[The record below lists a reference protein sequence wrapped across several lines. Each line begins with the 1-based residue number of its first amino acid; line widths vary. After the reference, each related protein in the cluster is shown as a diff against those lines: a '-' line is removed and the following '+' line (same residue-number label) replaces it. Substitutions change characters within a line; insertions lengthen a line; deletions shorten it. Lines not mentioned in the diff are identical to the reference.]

1 MTATEN
7 VIVLTAGGTGGHLF
21 PAQAL
26 AEELRSRQRH
36 VVLITD
42 ARGLKW
48 RDAFP
53 NTDLHTTLAATTER
67 PGLLN
72 KLAAVVKLGLGTL
85 QALRL
90 LFRYM
95 PKTVVG
101 FGGYPTL
108 PTMFAAIAKRTP
120 TCLHEQN
127 GVMGRANRLIAPQVT
142 AIALTFPNPAGLNPR
157 DGSKATVTGNPVRS
171 QVIQAARKPYP
182 ALDHHSPIRLVV
194 FGGSQG
200 AHIFS
205 EVVPKA
211 IGLLPE
217 ELRSRLSIVQ
227 QCRESDLSTAQA
239 GYDEIGL
246 KVDLETFFTNL
257 PELLADAH
265 LIISRSG
272 ASTVCELAVLG
283 RPSILVPLP
292 GALDQDQA
300 ANAKV
305 LAEAGG
311 AWVLPQ
317 DQFTAEGLSARLREL
332 FQSPDQLKTAAAAA
346 GSQGLPAA
354 VSALADVVER
364 AAGLEANAAVTVEA

>member
-1 MTATEN
+1 MSRAKN
-7 VIVLTAGGTGGHLF
+7 LIVLTAGGTGGHLF

-26 AEELRSRQRH
+26 AEELRSRHRQ

-53 NTDLHTTLAATTER
+53 GTDLHTTLAATTER
-67 PGLLN
+67 PGLIH
-72 KLAAVVKLGLGTL
+72 KLSAVIKLGLGTL

-90 LFRYM
+90 LFRYK
-95 PKTVVG
+95 PKIVVG

-108 PTMFAAIAKRTP
+108 PTMFAAIAKRTS
-120 TCLHEQN
+120 TCVHEQN

-142 AIALTFPNPAGLNPR
+142 AIALTFPNPVGLKPR
-157 DGSKATVTGNPVRS
+157 DAAKAEVTGNPVRA
-171 QVIQAARKPYP
+171 QVIAAANKPYP
-182 ALDHHSPIRLVV
+182 VLDGQSSLRLIV

-205 EVVPKA
+205 EVVPAA
-211 IGLLPE
+211 IGLLPPA
-217 ELRSRLSIVQ
+217 LRSRLSIVQ
-227 QCRESDLSTAQA
+227 QCREDDLPTAQA
-239 GYDEIGL
+239 GYDKIGL
-246 KVDLETFFTNL
+246 SAELDSFFTNL
-257 PELLADAH
+257 PELMADAH

-283 RPSILVPLP
+283 RPSLLVPLP

-311 AWVLPQ
+311 AWILPQ
-317 DQFTAEGLSARLREL
+317 DQFTAETLSARLSEL
-332 FQSPDQLKTAAAAA
+332 LQSSDHLPKAAAAA
-346 GSQGLPAA
+346 KSKGLPHA
-354 VSALADVVER
+354 VSALADLVER
-364 AAGLEANAAVTVEA
+364 KAGFETASAVPVEA

>member
-1 MTATEN
+1 MTGHGN
-7 VIVLTAGGTGGHLF
+7 LIVITAGGTGGHLF

-26 AEELRSRQRH
+26 AEELRARERK

-53 NTDLHTTLAATTER
+53 ETDLHTTLAATTER

-72 KLAAVVKLGLGTL
+72 KLSAVIKLGLGML

-90 LFRYM
+90 LLRYK
-95 PKTVVG
+95 PKIVVG

-108 PTMFAAIAKRTP
+108 PTMFAAIAKGTS

-127 GVMGRANRLIAPQVT
+127 GVMGRANRLIAPRVT
-142 AIALTFPNPAGLNPR
+142 AIALTFPDPIGLQPR
-157 DGSKATVTGNPVRS
+157 DAAKAEVTGNPVRA
-171 QVIQAARKPYP
+171 QVISAADTPYP
-182 ALDHHSPIRLVV
+182 SLDNQSPLRLII

-205 EVVPKA
+205 EVVPAA
-211 IGLLPE
+211 IGLLPA
-217 ELRSRLSIVQ
+217 ELKQRLSIVQ
-227 QCRESDLSTAQA
+227 QCREDDLQTAQA

-246 KVDLETFFTNL
+246 SVELESFFTNL
-257 PELLADAH
+257 PELMADAH

-305 LAEAGG
+305 LAGAGG
-311 AWVLPQ
+311 AWILPQ
-317 DQFTAEGLSARLREL
+317 DQFTAETLSARLSEL
-332 FQSPDQLKTAAAAA
+332 LQSADALPRAAAAA
-346 GSQGLPAA
+346 KSQGLPHA
-354 VSALADVVER
+354 VSALADLVER
-364 AAGLEANAAVTVEA
+364 KAGFKVAPAFAVEA